1 MGRAPC
7 CDKANVKRGPWSPEE
22 DATLKNYLKNH
33 GTGGNWITLPQKAG
47 LKRCGKSC
55 RLRWLNYLRPHIKHG
70 GFTDEEDRVI
80 CTLYATIGSRWSL
93 IAAQLQGRTDN
104 DVKNHWNTK
113 LKKKFLAENNN
124 IGTNNTSHMINNID
138 SPQFS
143 TFTPQPQVEAFLF
156 DHKNSPCYDPYI
168 LGLDQTPFPVP
179 LSMPLELDVSG
190 YETSMSNNCGIIPFS
205 KEEKDNNNTQQWL
218 GYEDGDAAMLLDFVY
233 EDFLHN
239 NGFVSQDKSSQIASS
254 SI

>member
-7 CDKANVKRGPWSPEE
+7 CDKANVKRGPWSPDE

-33 GTGGNWITLPQKAG
+33 GTGG

-80 CTLYATIGSRWSL
+80 CTLYATIGSRQVHSILWSL
-93 IAAQLQGRTDN
+93 IAAQLHGRTDN

-113 LKKKFLAENNN
+113 LKKKFLAENTN
-124 IGTNNTSHMINNID
+124 IATNNTGHMINNIN
-138 SPQFS
+138 SQQFS
-143 TFTPQPQVEAFLF
+143 TFTPHPQVEAFLF
-156 DHKNSPCYDPYI
+156 DHKNSPCYDPYV
-168 LGLDQTPFPVP
+168 LGLDQTPFPVS

-190 YETSMSNNCGIIPFS
+190 FETSMSNNCGNGIIPFC
-205 KEEKDNNNTQQWL
+205 KEEKDNNTQWL

-239 NGFVSQDKSSQIASS
+239 NGFVSQDKTNQIASS
-254 SI
+254 SS